1 MPSNVVIE
9 ALAYELPTHRITSA
23 FIEEQIGGT
32 LARLGVPRGTLEGLT
47 GIAERLFWD
56 RGVTPSDAATLAARK
71 AIDKA
76 GIDPQKIGAII
87 STSVCKDFIEP
98 SVACLVHGN
107 LKLSPSCINFDI
119 GSACV
124 GFLDAMEIVKMM
136 IETGRIEYG
145 LIVDGEGSREVVEA
159 TIERLQGPDVTMET
173 YRESFAS
180 LTLGSG
186 AAAMLLCHKDKA
198 SAGHLINDCVKLA
211 ATQFNRLCRGQRDRM
226 VTDAQA
232 LLIAGVEVAAATWKL
247 ACEKIRN
254 WSDDTIDEYVPHQ
267 VSQANMDALNATLGL
282 TPEKSYLTFPKL
294 GNVGPAAVPISLA
307 MADEAGR
314 LKSGSHVAILG
325 IGSGLNCSMVSLTW

>member
-1 MPSNVVIE
+1 MNHSLLRSIFPVL
-9 ALAYELPTHRITSA
+9 LA
-23 FIEEQIGGT
+23 
-32 LARLGVPRGTLEGLT
+32 
-47 GIAERLFWD
+47 
-56 RGVTPSDAATLAARK
+56 
-71 AIDKA
+71 
-76 GIDPQKIGAII
+76 
-87 STSVCKDFIEP
+87 
-98 SVACLVHGN
+98 ACLVAGLTVPAQARTVEGFN
-107 LKLSPSCINFDI
+107 LP
-119 GSACV
+119 
-124 GFLDAMEIVKMM
+124 
-136 IETGRIEYG
+136 ET
-145 LIVDGEGSREVVEA
+145 L
-159 TIERLQGPDVTMET
+159 RLGGQ
-173 YRESFAS
+173 S
-180 LTLGSG
+180 LTLVG
-186 AAAMLLCHKDKA
+186 AGVRTKWFVNVYVMGVYQKTAKA